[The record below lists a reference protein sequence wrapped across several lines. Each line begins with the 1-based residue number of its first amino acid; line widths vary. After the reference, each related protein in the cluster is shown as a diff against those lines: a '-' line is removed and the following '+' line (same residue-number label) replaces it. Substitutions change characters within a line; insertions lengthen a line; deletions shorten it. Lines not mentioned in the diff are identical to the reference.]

1 MQLIG
6 LAAGSWTPTVNTG
19 SFTAESSWNYV
30 KMFNSINKIW
40 KSNQIYYFLWQKFLS
55 IRKYYS
61 QCLSLS
67 FLISFQKHH
76 KHRHQQQRLGC
87 CLHIICE
94 WEVALNSFVIECNP
108 SSPLM
113 VVNCPATLTLLRN
126 GTICRLLSVSKK
138 LSVQPIQRLDVG
150 LILRYWMAK
159 QILYDSKAIV
169 QE

>member
-1 MQLIG
+1 MLKCLTLLTKYENRI
-6 LAAGSWTPTVNTG
+6 
-19 SFTAESSWNYV
+19 
-30 KMFNSINKIW
+30 
-40 KSNQIYYFLWQKFLS
+40 KFIIFYDRNFS
-55 IRKYYS
+55 VFASTIVSVYCYR
-61 QCLSLS
+61 
-67 FLISFQKHH
+67 FRFSFQKHH

-94 WEVALNSFVIECNP
+94 WEVALNLFVIECNP

-150 LILRYWMAK
+150 LILLYW
-159 QILYDSKAIV
+159 
-169 QE
+169 